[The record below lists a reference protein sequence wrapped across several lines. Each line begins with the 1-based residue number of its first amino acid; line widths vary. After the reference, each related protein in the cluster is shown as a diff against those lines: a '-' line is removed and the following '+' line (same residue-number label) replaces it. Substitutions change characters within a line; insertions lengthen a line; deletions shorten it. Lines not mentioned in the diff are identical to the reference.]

1 MARQSGLKSQ
11 NWGLKYFYGSNFLL
25 SACPPRHYRFF
36 KVHVLII
43 LIEHFLWGLES
54 DVMYVDRRCVLYLF
68 ILQKCVDR
76 ISVCTMCITQTF
88 YATIKTM
95 CKNRVYVGYM

>member
-1 MARQSGLKSQ
+1 M
-11 NWGLKYFYGSNFLL
+11 
-25 SACPPRHYRFF
+25 
-36 KVHVLII
+36 
-43 LIEHFLWGLES
+43 GLES
-54 DVMYVDRRCVLYLF
+54 DVMCVDRRCVLYLF

-95 CKNRVYVGYM
+95 CKNRVYVRYM

>member
-54 DVMYVDRRCVLYLF
+54 DVM
-68 ILQKCVDR
+68 CVDSR
-76 ISVCTMCITQTF
+76 DGVISNSNSNSNSKDYIF
-88 YATIKTM
+88 YSNSNSNSNS
-95 CKNRVYVGYM
+95 C